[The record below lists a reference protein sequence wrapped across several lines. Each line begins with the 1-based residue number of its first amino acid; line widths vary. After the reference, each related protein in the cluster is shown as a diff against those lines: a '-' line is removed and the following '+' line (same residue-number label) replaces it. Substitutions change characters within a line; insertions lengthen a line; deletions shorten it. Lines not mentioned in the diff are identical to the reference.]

1 MQFARRLHFADSA
14 RSGSLV
20 CAKPF
25 SAFAAGHYFQTARPA
40 NLPAPPPQ
48 IHPKNLSKKSFCHV
62 FAGRISGTLTFGFS
76 MACSPFQFYERY
88 P

>member
-1 MQFARRLHFADSA
+1 MQFPRRLHFAGSA

-25 SAFAAGHYFQTARPA
+25 SAFATGHYFQTARPV
-40 NLPAPPPQ
+40 NLPAPTAQ
-48 IHPKNLSKKSFCHV
+48 IHKKNLSKKSFCHV
-62 FAGRISGTLTFGFS
+62 FVGRNSSTLTFVLS
-76 MACSPFQFYERY
+76 MACSPLQFYERC